1 MTSFTWKRPEE
12 LEEVAP
18 RVAPQDLEGRYTMN
32 EDVNPESVKA
42 WKRFVE
48 ELVEPVR
55 ALTTFLETTQGLERP
70 AKQKRVFI
78 SHRMDAADWAER
90 VAWLA
95 STSAGLEYWLDVHD
109 PVLRWATAT
118 LPPTDP
124 RYAAAIAA
132 IIEMALLNCTHVIA
146 LHTPPNPLPGNPR
159 PSWIPSQWIPYEIG
173 RAKSRKV
180 FSDQMSGWFHPQV
193 RPPGLRGEYVLLA
206 DRRLSDA
213 DVETWLIS
221 KGTDARNNQGAQ
233 TAYLGKGKQIPPAS
247 LP

>member
-12 LEEVAP
+12 LEEVEP
-18 RVAPQDLEGRYTMN
+18 RVAPQDLEGRYAMK
-32 EDVNPESVKA
+32 EDVDPESVKA

-48 ELVEPVR
+48 ELIEPVR
-55 ALTTFLETTQGLERP
+55 ALTILLEMTQGLARSP
-70 AKQKRVFI
+70 KQKRVFI

-118 LPPTDP
+118 LQPTDP

-193 RPPGLRGEYVLLA
+193 RPPELRGEYVLLA
-206 DRRLSDA
+206 DRRFSDA
-213 DVETWLIS
+213 DVEKWLIS
-221 KGTDARNNQGAQ
+221 KGTDARNNQAAQ
-233 TAYLGKGKQIPPAS
+233 ATYLGKGKQIPPAS